1 MTASTPIPDS
11 YWVEPGKLLAGEYPG
26 ALDESEARA
35 KVRLFLNAGV
45 TYFVDLTEE
54 GELEPYDWLLA
65 EEAVE
70 LGLHAGFER
79 WPIRDLSTAPTGMTR
94 NVLDRLDALLASG
107 RVVYVHCW
115 GGVGRTGTIIGC
127 WLVRH
132 GQSGEQALATIQ
144 ALRALTP
151 KRGIQS
157 PETHDQRNRVL
168 TWPVGG

>member
-1 MTASTPIPDS
+1 MTTTTPFPDA

-26 ALDESEARA
+26 ALDEAAARA
-35 KVRLFLNAGV
+35 KVRKYLGAGV
-45 TYFVDLTEE
+45 TYFLDLTEE

-70 LGLHAGFER
+70 LGLHAGYER
-79 WPIRDLSTAPTGMTR
+79 WPVRDLSTAPIGMTR
-94 NVLDRLDALLASG
+94 NVLDRLDALMAAG

-115 GGVGRTGTIIGC
+115 GGVGRTGTMVGC

-132 GQSGEQALATIQ
+132 GQSGEQALATIES
-144 ALRALTP
+144 LRALTSKGDRP
-151 KRGIQS
+151 S
-157 PETHDQRNRVL
+157 PETLEQRNRVL